1 MSTKGTATI
10 RTKDGLPREAFAI
23 TGNSAEPDTWKL
35 PHHKKNVARVY
46 KKGMNTEETVDWEL
60 MVTAVTALSARS
72 IRESGMSAS
81 PGEILGAARH
91 LADHYI
97 RTGKPLPD
105 ILAVLT

>member
-1 MSTKGTATI
+1 MNKKDAAI

-23 TGNSAEPDTWKL
+23 TRNSAEPDTWKL
-35 PHHKKNVARVY
+35 PHHKKSVTRANR
-46 KKGMNTEETVDWEL
+46 KGMKTEGTVDWEL
-60 MVTAVTALSARS
+60 MVTAVAALSSKS
-72 IRESGMSAS
+72 IRESRMSAS

-97 RTGKPLPD
+97 RAGKPLPD